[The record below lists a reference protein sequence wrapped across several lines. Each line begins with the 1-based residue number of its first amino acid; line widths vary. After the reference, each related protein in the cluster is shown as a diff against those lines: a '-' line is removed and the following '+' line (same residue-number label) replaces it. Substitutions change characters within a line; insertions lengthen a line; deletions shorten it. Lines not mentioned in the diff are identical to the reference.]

1 MIRIFIVLLLLG
13 IGVTQYQLWAG
24 RASWIRLKELE
35 QTLVAQ
41 RAANDRLRLQNEAFA
56 AELYS
61 LENQRDAIEERARWD
76 LTMVKD
82 REVLFRLEGEEVA
95 QERVAASMPDYQ
107 KPDIKPGSDPTFEAK
122 KSDLYHAPKHL
133 SAPKARDRR
142 E

>member
-24 RASWIRLKELE
+24 RASWFRLKELE

-82 REVLFRLEGEEVA
+82 REVLFRLEGEEA
-95 QERVAASMPDYQ
+95 ARERGAASMPDYQ
-107 KPDIKPGSDPTFEAK
+107 KPDIKPRSDPTFEAK

>member
-24 RASWIRLKELE
+24 RASWFRLKELE

-76 LTMVKD
+76 LT
-82 REVLFRLEGEEVA
+82 RA
-95 QERVAASMPDYQ
+95 
-107 KPDIKPGSDPTFEAK
+107 
-122 KSDLYHAPKHL
+122 
-133 SAPKARDRR
+133 
-142 E
+142 

>member
-24 RASWIRLKELE
+24 RASWFRLKELE

-61 LENQRDAIEERARWD
+61 LENQRADGIGLLQGLPD
-76 LTMVKD
+76 L
-82 REVLFRLEGEEVA
+82 
-95 QERVAASMPDYQ
+95 
-107 KPDIKPGSDPTFEAK
+107 
-122 KSDLYHAPKHL
+122 
-133 SAPKARDRR
+133 RR
-142 E
+142 ERGF